1 MRHIIVSTAE
11 SNLSICNGITASLD
25 VVEDFHKSHAHGD
38 RFAFKSALVG
48 FDKSWPLGAN
58 VLKCISLKQLQI
70 VFLWAFFYL

>member
-48 FDKSWPLGAN
+48 FDK
-58 VLKCISLKQLQI
+58 
-70 VFLWAFFYL
+70 